1 MNDAS
6 DLAALRGAVREGV
19 AGIQNLGQLLRSP
32 RVGTRALALAVP
44 AVREGAEGLRAA
56 LSALEE
62 ALCVHLTPGAEAD
75 AARSVLELAAQR
87 TSDLTRVLEHGA
99 DGSAAGPRAAGAR
112 ANPRVG
118 ARRRLEIEAEVMS
131 LLAELATVQALID
144 LFASAGPPRTA
155 AAQVDLGE
163 ILVEAG
169 AGPRPGPSIE
179 VSLDLGG
186 DRTFVGD
193 ARQAAALIE
202 LAIAVVVDR
211 ARSAPLRLSA
221 ARSADGRL
229 GVRLRRYEPRPASA
243 GVEASVRAPLHA
255 SIPPLSAALGPAAR
269 RAGFEATV
277 SEDQAEVTIV
287 L

>member
-6 DLAALRGAVREGV
+6 DLVALRGAVREGV

-44 AVREGAEGLRAA
+44 AVREGAEGLRVA

-62 ALCVHLTPGAEAD
+62 ALCEHLAPGAEAE
-75 AARSVLELAAQR
+75 AARSVLVFAAQR
-87 TSDLTRVLEHGA
+87 TSELTRVLEHGA
-99 DGSAAGPRAAGAR
+99 DGPAGARAAGAR

-144 LFASAGPPRTA
+144 LFASPGPPRTA

-163 ILVEAG
+163 ILGEVG

-179 VSLDLGG
+179 VSLDLGE

-221 ARSADGRL
+221 ARATDGRL
-229 GVRLRRYEPRPASA
+229 GVRLRRYEARPASA
-243 GVEASVRAPLHA
+243 GVEVSVRAPLHA
-255 SIPPLSAALGPAAR
+255 SIPPLSAALAPAAR